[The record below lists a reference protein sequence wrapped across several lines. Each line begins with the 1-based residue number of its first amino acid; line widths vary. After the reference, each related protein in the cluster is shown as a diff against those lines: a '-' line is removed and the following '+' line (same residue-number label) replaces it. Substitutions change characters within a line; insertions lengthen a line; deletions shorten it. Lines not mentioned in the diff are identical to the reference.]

1 MYILY
6 IQFCQNSSWTS
17 NIHPLSLD
25 GWMKS
30 TLAES
35 VFTLDSLPVHHRPD
49 RDRK

>member
-17 NIHPLSLD
+17 NIHSLSLD

-49 RDRK
+49 TDRK